1 MKQSAVI
8 DEVRRMGGEE
18 AVAGSD
24 VLDLEWFEIRKQLLK
39 RETRAAFNLTLRLK
53 DRQEWHHGDGLFC
66 EGRLVAV
73 IQIKPCLTIQF
84 ATLNTH
90 EAADFCYYIGN
101 RHLPVYL
108 GKDGATFMA
117 PYDGRLFEQLQYRYP
132 ERIRLE
138 NQRLLSEDNIR
149 EKIKHKIK

>member
-1 MKQSAVI
+1 MVKRSVVV
-8 DEVRRMGGEE
+8 DEVRRMGGE
-18 AVAGSD
+18 AVAESD
-24 VLDLEWFEIRKQLLK
+24 VLELEWFEIRKQLLK
-39 RETRAAFNLTLRLK
+39 RETRAAFTLTLRLK
-53 DRQEWHHGDGLFC
+53 DQKEWHHGDGLFHN
-66 EGRLVAV
+66 GQLMAV

-84 ATLNTH
+84 NALNTN

-108 GKDGATFMA
+108 GKDQFTFIA
-117 PYDGRLFEQLQYRYP
+117 PYDGKLFEQLQYRYP

-138 NQRLLSEDNIR
+138 NHLLLSEDNIR